1 MVIGV
6 TTLVFLAGYILTKV
20 INRDPAKTEKT
31 HQVIGTWKTE
41 DGTEKL
47 IISKGSLIYID
58 QSIGIEDTCTYV
70 LEQFSDEED
79 VFVLNPTKENE
90 KGILGAFEEIKYR
103 DGTLVGSILVDDVGV
118 HTTEFRKKW

>member
-20 INRDPAKTEKT
+20 INRDPAKSETT
-31 HQVIGTWKTE
+31 HQVIGTWTTE

-58 QSIGIEDTCTYV
+58 ESIGIEDTCTYV
-70 LEQFSDEED
+70 MENFGDQED
-79 VFVLNPTKENE
+79 IFVLYPTKDNE
-90 KGILGAFEEIKYR
+90 VGILGVFEEIKYR
-103 DGTLVGSILVDDVGV
+103 DGSLFGSILVDDVGV
-118 HTTEFRKKW
+118 HTTEFRKEW